1 VGPGLPRQLSTTP
14 VGEREA
20 TSVTGRP
27 LGVGVDLVSVARI
40 SAMARRYDDR
50 LLRRV
55 FTAGELRRS
64 YEHVSRDLSLATCF
78 GAKEAVA
85 KALGCGLS
93 EVDWPEIEVFPL
105 DDRIGLSLHGAAADR
120 AAVLGIL
127 AWAGRR
133 TTNEGLVIVIVV
145 AMG

>member
-1 VGPGLPRQLSTTP
+1 MP
-14 VGEREA
+14 VAEREA
-20 TSVTGRP
+20 TSVAGHP
-27 LGVGVDLVSVARI
+27 LGIGVDLVCVARI
-40 SAMARRYDDR
+40 GAMARRYDDR

-64 YEHVSRDLSLATCF
+64 YEHAPRDLFLATCF

-93 EVDWPEIEVFPL
+93 EVDWPEMEVFPI
-105 DDRIGLSLHGAAADR
+105 DDRVGLSLHGAAADR

-127 AWAGRR
+127 TWAGRR
-133 TTNEGLVIVIVV
+133 TTNEGLVVVIVV